1 MSRRALQQLLLKLF
15 SILFQLFQIRNITT
29 RANAVPFVLVT
40 IFVFF
45 SYMCLY
51 LLCHLFCLQAALA
64 AKQIKK
70 DSPVSLLISI
80 FSHTDKSVHSQLL
93 DDGDSVI
100 YLESAHKKRVQK
112 NKIAAAFSFWMKKLN
127 RKKIMIRPHNMK
139 KAKSLSQPSMRMFQS
154 NCFEL
159 LLIIFIGKRASTWA
173 RAGCQKHSSPPHQ
186 TSTALP
192 SNIPPFG
199 QILPSNIS
207 CINIAQK
214 LLTIWTNIATKPLIT
229 ICTNISPKH
238 LTLEQ

>member
-51 LLCHLFCLQAALA
+51 LLCLFCHIFCLQAALA

-112 NKIAAAFSFWMKKLN
+112 NKIAAAFSFLMKKLN
-127 RKKIMIRPHNMK
+127 RKKIMFRPHNMK
-139 KAKSLSQPSMRMFQS
+139 KSK
-154 NCFEL
+154 
-159 LLIIFIGKRASTWA
+159 
-173 RAGCQKHSSPPHQ
+173 
-186 TSTALP
+186 
-192 SNIPPFG
+192 
-199 QILPSNIS
+199 IS
-207 CINIAQK
+207 IH
-214 LLTIWTNIATKPLIT
+214 P
-229 ICTNISPKH
+229 
-238 LTLEQ
+238 